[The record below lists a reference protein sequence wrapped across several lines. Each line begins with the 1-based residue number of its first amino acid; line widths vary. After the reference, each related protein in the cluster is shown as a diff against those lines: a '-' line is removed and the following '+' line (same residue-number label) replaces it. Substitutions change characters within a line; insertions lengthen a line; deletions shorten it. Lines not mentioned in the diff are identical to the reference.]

1 MLTSLNELLPKG
13 DSFIL
18 LYSQEKK
25 RKASYFT
32 FIILSTYNKATMN
45 SLWMGKA
52 DKLKNHN
59 NTGI

>member
-32 FIILSTYNKATMN
+32 FIIHSTYNKATMN
-45 SLWMGKA
+45 SLWDGKGRQVE
-52 DKLKNHN
+52 KS
-59 NTGI
+59 

>member
-45 SLWMGKA
+45 SLWDGKGRQVE
-52 DKLKNHN
+52 KS
-59 NTGI
+59 